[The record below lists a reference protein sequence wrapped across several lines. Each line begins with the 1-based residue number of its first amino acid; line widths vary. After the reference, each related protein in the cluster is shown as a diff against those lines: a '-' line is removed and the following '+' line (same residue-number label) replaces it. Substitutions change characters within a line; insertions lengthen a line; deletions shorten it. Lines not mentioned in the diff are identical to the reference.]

1 MILIAS
7 GLKCI
12 FTLLLVL
19 ISDAYCLG
27 ASTTSTAFPT
37 STYIRYSALPLG

>member
-19 ISDAYCLG
+19 IPDAYRLG
-27 ASTTSTAFPT
+27 ASTTNIAFLT
-37 STYIRYSALPLG
+37 STYTRYSALPLG